1 MTLRKFTDGGV
12 LCGGLNQQNIGFSV
26 GRCSFSLLQPPVKVF
41 CRQGHNRC
49 QTLTMLI
56 ILAAMTK
63 IPNSKGQPDFDIGR
77 LKKDAGGVTGKKAD
91 KPMTRV

>member
-1 MTLRKFTDGGV
+1 
-12 LCGGLNQQNIGFSV
+12 
-26 GRCSFSLLQPPVKVF
+26 
-41 CRQGHNRC
+41 
-49 QTLTMLI
+49 MLI

-63 IPNSKGQPDFDIGR
+63 IPNSKGHPDFDIGR